1 MTPAELKKELVIEAK
16 AEGLDIAEESVKS
29 IIKVAFK
36 MLPKLV
42 DLISNPT
49 AKMIAGVAASSALM
63 LESKALE
70 WADGIDGEVG

>member
-1 MTPAELKKELVIEAK
+1 MTPAELKKELVVEAK

-36 MLPKLV
+36 MLPKAV
-42 DLISNPT
+42 DLITNPT
-49 AKMIAGVAASSALM
+49 VKMIAGVAASSALM
-63 LESKALE
+63 LEPKALE